1 MHEQGIEKDN
11 RQQWAVSQHLR
22 SLISIF
28 SSDVQLYKIIILEK
42 VLLFLL
48 LELLVIRITGMFRNI
63 PR

>member
-22 SLISIF
+22 GLISIF

>member
-22 SLISIF
+22 GLISIF
-28 SSDVQLYKIIILEK
+28 SSDVQLYKIIILGK

-48 LELLVIRITGMFRNI
+48 LELLVIRITDTFRNT